1 MVIIFC
7 EERNPTARGQRT
19 PDVKSLTARLLR
31 IFALCAAPALAHDM
45 WIEPATFQAQPG
57 RPVSLRLR
65 VGQDL
70 LGDPLP
76 RDPSLIK
83 QFIVED
89 AAGRRPVPG
98 RAGGDPAGMV
108 LANQPGVMVAGY
120 RSLHST
126 TEQDVAKFND
136 YLKEEGLETLPAL
149 RNWKSAN
156 GKVSEVFSRCAKSL
170 IAAGAPASDAP
181 ADRALGFTLELVAGK
196 NPYAMRPGAEMP
208 VRLTY
213 ESKPLAGALVVA
225 INRMNPSAK
234 VSARTDRD
242 GRVSLK
248 LDARGMWLIKAVH
261 IVPAPAGVK
270 AEWESIWA
278 SLTFAL

>member
-1 MVIIFC
+1 MSITTRI
-7 EERNPTARGQRT
+7 
-19 PDVKSLTARLLR
+19 LR
-31 IFALCAAPALAHDM
+31 IFALCAVPALAHDM
-45 WIEPATFQAQPG
+45 WIEPAAFQAQPG

-76 RDPSLIK
+76 RDPSLIR

-98 RAGGDPAGMV
+98 RAGGDPAGMI
-108 LANQPGVMVAGY
+108 LASQPGVMVAGY
-120 RSLHST
+120 RSNHST
-126 TEQDVAKFND
+126 VEQDVAKFD
-136 YLKEEGLETLPAL
+136 AYLKEEGLDTLPAL
-149 RNWKSAN
+149 RGWKATGSTVA
-156 GKVSEVFSRCAKSL
+156 EVFSRCAKSL
-170 IAAGAPASDAP
+170 IAAGTPAADAP
-181 ADRALGFTLELVAGK
+181 ADRALGFTLELVAGN
-196 NPYAMRPGAEMP
+196 NPYSMRPGGEMP

-242 GRVSLK
+242 GRVRLK
-248 LDARGMWLIKAVH
+248 LDAGGMWLIKAVH
-261 IVPAPAGVK
+261 LVPAPAGVK
-270 AEWESIWA
+270 AEWESLWA
-278 SLTFAL
+278 SLTFAIPVNTAISANR